1 MFWSSSAGPT
11 FFQLLNPFESG
22 GRLLRTEPAAKPSSW
37 KEIVQPIV
45 CNRTNAKEL
54 TEFLCK
60 EYKGDDWTL
69 DLSVEWM
76 SQRLSSDTL
85 ALIVKERDEIIGC
98 ILSRP
103 LGGTLFG
110 TGSPLTNVRV
120 IEGLCVRS
128 DRRGDHLA
136 GWLIAWADYYT
147 SLHQPIAHLWFREL
161 STASSFSTAVQVETY
176 SYLKTKSILYN
187 VTPMVQLAY
196 DVWSPIWKEFRFDGV
211 YSDGILDPDDILCFS
226 RVATEISVQ
235 SMVIIVNTHRRT
247 VDGCVWEVLW
257 CKHNTDSRFRLNG
270 TAFQLEATG
279 KGGLLFATD
288 ALEHGGVT
296 REYPSP
302 WIVGTAGLHYTYFY
316 NYIPSVRPIRL
327 VALRGCI

>member
-11 FFQLLNPFESG
+11 LFQLLNPFESG
-22 GRLLRTEPAAKPSSW
+22 NRLLRLTPAVKPPAW
-37 KEIVQPIV
+37 KEIVQPII
-45 CNRTNAKEL
+45 CNQTHAKEL

-76 SQRLSSDTL
+76 SPRLSSDTL
-85 ALIVKERDEIIGC
+85 ALTVKEHDEIIGC

-103 LGGTLFG
+103 LGGTLYG

-120 IEGLCVRS
+120 IEGLCIRP
-128 DRRGDHLA
+128 DQRGQHLA

-147 SLHQPIAHLWFREL
+147 SHHTPTVHIWYREL
-161 STASSFSTAVQVETY
+161 PATPSFSTAMQVETY

-196 DVWSPIWKEFRFDGV
+196 DVWSPIWKEFRFDGI

-226 RVATEISVQ
+226 RVATTISVQ

-247 VDGCVWEVLW
+247 SDGYVWEVLW

-270 TAFQLEATG
+270 TAFQLETTG
-279 KGGLLFATD
+279 TGGLLFATD
-288 ALEHGGVT
+288 ALERGGVT

-302 WIVGTAGLHYTYFY
+302 WIVGTAGVHCTYFY